1 MPKAKDYATTM
12 QRILIILNRLYL
24 GEALSVKELSEE
36 FGTSDRTIQRYF
48 NSYLLPAGFPLINK
62 GYRWILEK
70 EVELGVDE
78 EAQMAFETIESIAK
92 ESGIYEKMHPYL
104 ERLKLSTKNNPFFT
118 KLNIENIDKNLEL
131 FTTLEQSIK
140 QKQELLIH
148 YKTQIDTKKLTIQPL
163 KIVNFEGY
171 WYLLAITV
179 YDEMLKKFHIKSIEK
194 IEKTDNSFIPDK
206 SLLEK
211 LDNAVN
217 IWFDPYE
224 EPIEV
229 RILADKTAERYL
241 NRLPI
246 SKTQRIEGKDK
257 DGSVEY
263 IIKVTHLMEIKNIIK
278 WWIPHI
284 IVLEP
289 KELIDEIQEEIK
301 TFLGLYNQ
309 T

>member
-1 MPKAKDYATTM
+1 MPKAKDYETTM

-24 GEALSVKELSEE
+24 GEALSVKELAEE
-36 FGTSDRTIQRYF
+36 FGASERTVQRYF
-48 NSYLLPAGFPLINK
+48 NSYLLPAGFPLTK
-62 GYRWILEK
+62 QGRRWILEK
-70 EVELGVDE
+70 EVELGVNK
-78 EAQMAFETIESIAK
+78 EAQTAFETIESMAK
-92 ESGIYEKMHPYL
+92 ESGTYEKMHPYL

-118 KLNIENIDKNLEL
+118 KLNIENIDEELEL

-140 QKQELLIH
+140 KNQELLIS
-148 YKTQIDTKKLTIQPL
+148 YKTADGIKKLTIQPL
-163 KIVNFEGY
+163 KIANFEGY

-179 YDEMLKKFHIKSIEK
+179 YDEVLKKFHIKSIQK
-194 IEKTDNSFIPDK
+194 VKRTNNTFTPDK

-217 IWFDPYE
+217 IWYDPYE

-229 RILADKTAERYL
+229 RLLADKTAARYL

-246 SKTQRIEGKDK
+246 SKTQQIEGKDR

-263 IIKVTHLMEIKNIIK
+263 IVKVTHLMEIKNIIK

-289 KELIDEIQEEIK
+289 QELIEEIQEEVK
-301 TFLGLYNQ
+301 TFLGFYNQ